1 MKRTTIILTGM
12 FFASAG
18 VLTAAAQ
25 DATAPPPPPKVIQII
40 REDLKLGKSGQAHDR
55 SAANFVSI
63 SSRAKQQG
71 HFIALDSMSG
81 KARSLYI
88 TAYPSFEAWE
98 NDNKLIDKNPGL
110 AAELDRALVTEGE
123 FAEAV
128 NSEVFTYNED
138 WSYHPNSDIT
148 HMRYVDISIF
158 HIRAGHHKEF
168 NDCVKMVKEANEKAG
183 SAGHWAAY
191 EIAYGGEGNTVIALS
206 DRKSMSEIDKDVAE
220 GKKFAEAIGGEEG
233 MQKLD
238 EVCGQ
243 GSESSRS
250 ELFAV
255 NPRQSYVPDTF
266 VKADPD
272 FWKPKSKAS
281 EAASAKPAA
290 PKPTP
295 AAAAKPGGN

>member
-1 MKRTTIILTGM
+1 MTPKSLIMMGM
-12 FFASAG
+12 FLSVAG
-18 VLTAAAQ
+18 GSMAVAQ
-25 DATAPPPPPKVIQII
+25 DATAPPPKVLQIF
-40 REDLKLGKSGQAHDR
+40 RESLKMGKSGQAHTR

-63 SSRAKQQG
+63 AARAKQQG

-81 KARSLYI
+81 KARSLYV

-98 NDNKLIDKNPGL
+98 KDNKLIDNNAAL
-110 AAELDRALVTEGE
+110 AAEMDRAIVAEGE
-123 FAEAV
+123 FTDDV
-128 NSEVFTYNED
+128 QSEVFTLNED
-138 WSYHPNSDIT
+138 WSYHPDPDIA

-158 HIRAGHHKEF
+158 HIRAGHRKDF
-168 NDCVKMVKEANEKAG
+168 NDCVKMVKEANEKAESG
-183 SAGHWAAY
+183 AHWLAF

-206 DRKSMSEIDKDVAE
+206 HRNSMAEIDKDMAE
-220 GKKFAEAIGGEEG
+220 GKKFAEAIGGEDG

-243 GSESSRS
+243 GAESSRT

-255 NPRQSYVPDTF
+255 NPRQSYVPDSM

-272 FWKPKSKAS
+272 FWKPKAKAP
-281 EAASAKPAA
+281 EGASAKPAA

-295 AAAAKPGGN
+295 AAAAKPGER